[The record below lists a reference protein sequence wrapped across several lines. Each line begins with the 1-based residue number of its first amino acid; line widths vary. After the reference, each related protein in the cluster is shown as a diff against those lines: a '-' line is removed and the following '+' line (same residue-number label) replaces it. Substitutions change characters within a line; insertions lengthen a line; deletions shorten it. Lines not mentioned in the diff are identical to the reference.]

1 MPSSA
6 LLFSELSQLVQNA
19 ALGMVAIC
27 GNSGSCPNAA
37 PALRADFNGE
47 LIPPAARANATAR
60 PRIAASDASQ
70 NLQIFPP
77 ILTPDNQFGDD
88 DLSQMHSRVDS
99 FGDYFFFQN
108 DAQKSIFADD
118 APAAG
123 EGISAE
129 HPEPNVPRYKV
140 NQPDEQQ
147 TETLAEASAVVAPE
161 IVRGGGL
168 TVTGGYSSIE
178 GFSVGGKI
186 ARTNIS
192 GPATE
197 LAAAAHY
204 SRVRSFLELR
214 YTDGKF
220 LGSDAT
226 FAPTIFASQLSATGF
241 GDGIGKTPFSQSA
254 RGINILLNKKLKDG
268 LSATVNYRLSND
280 HFRPSGKNVHCDVA
294 TFGSVLCDEIGP
306 RTTSILTF
314 ALYYDEKVRLED
326 RSHRF
331 RMRLAHDLSAGG
343 SADFSRL
350 RLSAAAQ
357 IGVGG
362 GVTVSFDA
370 EGGYMTPIGK
380 DRLPLFERFYIG
392 DNSMRGFDL
401 RGIGPKIRPAIA
413 TAGQN
418 VAVGGRAYYVV
429 RTDVGVTLGQISGSY
444 TLQPGVFIDAGSV
457 FLAKDKLLPGET
469 LIGNSS
475 KPRISAGIG
484 LAIHTP
490 AGKLRIDFVKPLV
503 KQAGDRPKMLSI
515 SFGTAM

>member
-6 LLFSELSQLVQNA
+6 LLFGEFGQLVQNA
-19 ALGMVAIC
+19 ALGVVAIC

-37 PALRADFNGE
+37 PAMSADAQAEMN
-47 LIPPAARANATAR
+47 PPATVSRAKIQSRMTATNSAV
-60 PRIAASDASQ
+60 SMKFFD
-70 NLQIFPP
+70 P
-77 ILTPDNQFGDD
+77 ILESDSQVGDD
-88 DLSQMHSRVDS
+88 DFSEIQSRIHSV
-99 FGDYFFFQN
+99 GEYFFFRN
-108 DAQKSIFADD
+108 DASNSVFADD
-118 APAAG
+118 PPAIG
-123 EGISAE
+123 VSEQTE
-129 HPEPNVPRYKV
+129 HPEPNAPRYKV
-140 NQPDEQQ
+140 NQPNEQQ
-147 TETLAEASAVVAPE
+147 PETLAEGNVVTSPE

-192 GPATE
+192 GPSTE

-204 SRVRSFLELR
+204 SKVRSFLELR
-214 YTDGKF
+214 YTDGRF
-220 LGSDAT
+220 LGSSAT

-254 RGINILLNKKLKDG
+254 RGINILLNKKLMDG
-268 LSATVNYRLSND
+268 LSATLNYRLSDD

-306 RTTSILTF
+306 RTSSILTF
-314 ALYYDEKVRLED
+314 ALTYDEKVKLKD

-357 IGVGG
+357 LGLGS
-362 GVTVSFDA
+362 GVTVSFDT

-401 RGIGPKIRPAIA
+401 RGIGPKLRPANA

-418 VAVGGRAYYVV
+418 VAVGGRAYYVM
-429 RTDVGVTLGQISGSY
+429 RTDLALNLGKFGGNY
-444 TLQPGVFIDAGSV
+444 TLQPGLFIDAGSV
-457 FLAKDKLLPGET
+457 FLAKDSLLPGET

-475 KPRISAGIG
+475 KPRISAGVG

-490 AGKLRIDFVKPLV
+490 AGKLRIDFVKPIL
-503 KQAGDRPKMLSI
+503 KQLGDRPKMLSI